1 LIVAVVAVVAL
12 RDLAKLPLLHPGG
25 YGVVMEGRRVGVVA
39 RMGLVVVAVFRGVTG
54 GGKVGIVAPA
64 DLVVVVVFRG
74 GVLGTLVDSGLDS
87 RPAGTTAPVVRRLFV
102 VGTVP
107 AVVAFVPE
115 SGQDR
120 DNDQSHLPN
129 LHRHNFLVW
138 HQPISWSFV
147 D

>member
-1 LIVAVVAVVAL
+1 M
-12 RDLAKLPLLHPGG
+12 
-25 YGVVMEGRRVGVVA
+25 VMEGRRVGVVA
-39 RMGLVVVAVFRGVTG
+39 QLGLVLVLVVRGVIG
-54 GGKVGIVAPA
+54 GRKVGIVAPA

-74 GVLGTLVDSGLDS
+74 GVLGTLVDSDLDARHAS
-87 RPAGTTAPVVRRLFV
+87 TTAPVVRRLFV
-102 VGTVP
+102 VGVVP
-107 AVVAFVPE
+107 AVVAFVLE
-115 SGQDR
+115 CGQDR